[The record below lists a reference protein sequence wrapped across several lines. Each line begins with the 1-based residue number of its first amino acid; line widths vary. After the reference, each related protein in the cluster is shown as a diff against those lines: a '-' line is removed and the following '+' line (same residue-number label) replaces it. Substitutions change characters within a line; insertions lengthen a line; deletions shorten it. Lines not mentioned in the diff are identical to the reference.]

1 MPSATI
7 SMTRRLMREVEMYG
21 DNAMSDSFSQSC
33 RDLIKCGLAYKK
45 EQVARIEAAKV
56 DRKKGT

>member
-1 MPSATI
+1 
-7 SMTRRLMREVEMYG
+7 MREVEMYG